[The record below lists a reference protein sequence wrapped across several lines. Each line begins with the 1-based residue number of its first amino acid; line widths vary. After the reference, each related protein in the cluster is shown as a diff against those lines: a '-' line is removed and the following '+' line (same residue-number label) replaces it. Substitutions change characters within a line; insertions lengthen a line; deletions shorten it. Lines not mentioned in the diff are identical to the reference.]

1 VSFYFIK
8 EGEAMRFEDHLT
20 IEQKQQ
26 LHELV
31 SSKKK
36 KPKPKSKPKQKKQ
49 EHVDWLDIM
58 GTKNRG
64 LRRKKGGAWG

>member
-36 KPKPKSKPKQKKQ
+36 KHKPKSKHKKRNKSMS
-49 EHVDWLDIM
+49 I
-58 GTKNRG
+58 G
-64 LRRKKGGAWG
+64 